1 MVGQQQI
8 DGLLRRLKATYS
20 AAGDANCTTPILRKD
35 LAAMIRVLE
44 YLAALDGAPLSMP
57 DEAAQRVWPPAQIPS
72 LSTRY
77 RVVE

>member
-20 AAGDANCTTPILRKD
+20 AVGDANCTTPILRKD

-44 YLAALDGAPLSMP
+44 RLAVIEGAPSPTSLVGDP
-57 DEAAQRVWPPAQIPS
+57 
-72 LSTRY
+72 LSTPNEDGELLRSPT
-77 RVVE
+77 RIQK